1 MTNTSLLREKIKKSG
16 LKMEFIAEKLGLSRA
31 AFSMKVNNES
41 AFKVPEMYKLC
52 DLLDID
58 EEYAKDI
65 FFAN

>member
-1 MTNTSLLREKIKKSG
+1 
-16 LKMEFIAEKLGLSRA
+16 MEFIAEKLGLSRA